1 MERAPSKASANNPDH
16 PFAMTR
22 PKPSFSSGGDQGGA
36 YPDLDSV
43 GQNPRMALP
52 LLSAVVP
59 FFNEAAN
66 LPSLVDA
73 LAQSL
78 QELGVPFELVLVDD
92 GSRDNSMVVLKQSL
106 ARRTELRATVLSLS
120 RNFGKEAALTAGLE
134 ACRGDVVVP
143 LDADLQD
150 PPELIGAMLEHW
162 RQGFDVV
169 TAVRSQRAGES
180 WSKRLSAFGFY
191 RLMDRLS
198 PITIPADTGDFRL
211 MDRVVVEALLRLP
224 ERSRFMKGLFAW
236 VGFRQIAIRFERD
249 ARKGGT
255 SSWNYWKLWNFALDG
270 ITSFSRVPLQLLSYG
285 GMGIA
290 LAAMIYGGW
299 MVLRTL
305 IFGIDLPGY
314 ASLMTAVLFLGGIQ
328 LIGLGVLGEY
338 LGRVFEE
345 VKGRPLYLVRERW
358 DQDGGT

>member
-16 PFAMTR
+16 PIAMKR
-22 PKPSFSSGGDQGGA
+22 PKPSFSSGDAQGGA
-36 YPDLDSV
+36 YQDLDSV
-43 GQNPRMALP
+43 GQEPRMALP

-66 LPSLVDA
+66 LPALVDA

-106 ARRTELRATVLSLS
+106 ARRPELRATVLSLS